1 MLVFQQKHNIIC
13 STYSES
19 HAVNMGKKRK
29 YYFENVDFIREK
41 HGLYYNKNAE
51 FIKEEQCL

>member
-1 MLVFQQKHNIIC
+1 MIC
-13 STYSES
+13 CTYSES
-19 HAVNMGKKRK
+19 HAVNKEKKRK